1 MIFKFLEKILPN
13 RISGSTHSELEKT
26 LGYRFQNP
34 SHLTMALSHR
44 SYVNSVRSQPR
55 PESFERL
62 EFLGD
67 SVLNFI
73 VTDYLYREYPE
84 NEEGRMSKMKS
95 LVVSSRV
102 LSLCAEQWNLGE
114 HILLS
119 RSEEKSGGRTRPSI
133 LADAY
138 EAVVGAA
145 YLDGGIPAATR
156 LVYNSLM
163 RILDEVLVDEDLVNY
178 KSKLLE
184 YTQACGMG
192 APSYEVLEESGPE
205 HRKIF
210 SIGVFA
216 QGREWGKGEGN
227 SKKSAEQAAARLA
240 LSHLKQRRKNP
251 VDHES
256 KSSAT
261 DSRDG
266 ESERN

>member
-1 MIFKFLEKILPN
+1 MLLGGHFSVASRMLFKLLDKILPKRKN
-13 RISGSTHSELEKT
+13 ASTSSTYSELEKT

-44 SYVNSVRSQPR
+44 SYVNSVRGQPK

-67 SVLNFI
+67 AVLNFI

-102 LSLCAEQWNLGE
+102 LGLCAVQWGLGE
-114 HILLS
+114 HLLLS

-138 EAVVGAA
+138 EAILGAA
-145 YLDGGIPAATR
+145 YLDGGIPAAKR
-156 LVYNSLM
+156 LIYNSLM
-163 RILDEVLVDEDLVNY
+163 LILDEVLVDEELVNY

-192 APSYEVLEESGPE
+192 APNYEVLEEAGPE

-210 SIGVFA
+210 SVGVFA

-227 SKKSAEQAAARLA
+227 SKKSAEQAAARIA
-240 LSHLKQRRKNP
+240 LTQLKHRRKP
-251 VDHES
+251 D
-256 KSSAT
+256 
-261 DSRDG
+261 
-266 ESERN
+266 